1 MNKRQMKKRRKLRS
15 ISVGDHTYTHKE
27 IEMVDKLHIR
37 YTSMH
42 LFYPKIKRPKLTRPR
57 VKALINYLY
66 KNKMEYIS
74 SLSFEPIFFEDL
86 DDCKP
91 IMKSHGRRF
100 NIL

>member
-15 ISVGDHTYTHKE
+15 ITVLDHTYTAKE

-42 LFYPKIKRPKLTRPR
+42 LFYPKIKRPKLTQPR

-74 SLSFEPIFFEDL
+74 SLSFEPIFFENL

-91 IMKSHGRRF
+91 IMTQHGWRF